1 MYTTLGELI
10 RPPAPHLP
18 DRGRFAT
25 ACQNA
30 LSAAFHFA
38 AAIVIVAVLKPSSAS
53 SPAGARPPAA
63 PLEVTHLVFVAPLG
77 RQQGGGGGG
86 GGNRQREPIRRAE
99 AVGRDA
105 ATLRVVKPQ
114 PKANPLMEADV
125 PVVTVPGVLLD
136 ATPLAFGTRDVIGL
150 PDGVSFGA
158 STGPGS
164 GGGMGDGVGT
174 GIGSGSRPGLGPGE
188 GGGTGGGIYR
198 PGGSVT
204 APLVRR
210 QVKPKYTDDALRQR
224 IQGSVLLELVVKS
237 DGRPANIRVVR
248 SLDPGGLDDRAVLA
262 ARQWEF
268 EAGRLGVV
276 PVDVLVT
283 LMLDFRIQ

>member
-1 MYTTLGELI
+1 MYTTLGELM

-18 DRGRFAT
+18 HPGRFAT
-25 ACQNA
+25 VWQIAV
-30 LSAAFHFA
+30 SASFHLA
-38 AAIVIVAVLKPSSAS
+38 AAIMIIAVFKPSSAPS
-53 SPAGARPPAA
+53 AAGTRPPA
-63 PLEVTHLVFVAPLG
+63 PLEVTHLVFITPVG
-77 RQQGGGGGG
+77 RQPGGGGGG
-86 GGNRQREPIRRAE
+86 GGNRQPEPIRRAE

-114 PKANPLMEADV
+114 PRANPLIEADV
-125 PVVTVPGVLLD
+125 PAVTVPGVLLD
-136 ATPLAFGTRDVIGL
+136 ATPLALGTRDVIGL
-150 PDGVSFGA
+150 PDGVSFGT

-164 GGGMGDGVGT
+164 GGGIGDGIGT
-174 GIGSGSRPGLGPGE
+174 GIGSGNGPGLGPGE

-198 PGGSVT
+198 PGGSVV
-204 APLVRR
+204 APRVLK
-210 QVKPKYTDDALRQR
+210 QVKPKYTDDALRQK
-224 IQGSVLLELVVKS
+224 IQGSVMLELVVKS

-268 EAGRLGVV
+268 LPGRLGGA

>member
-1 MYTTLGELI
+1 MYTTLGELM
-10 RPPAPHLP
+10 RPAPHLP
-18 DRGRFAT
+18 ERGGLA
-25 ACQNA
+25 AVCEVA
-30 LSAAFHFA
+30 VSAVFHLA
-38 AAIVIVAVLKPSSAS
+38 AAIAIVAFFKPSPGLHSTDAS
-53 SPAGARPPAA
+53 HQPVVI
-63 PLEVTHLVFVAPLG
+63 EVTHLVFIAPVG
-77 RQQGGGGGG
+77 RQPGGGGGG
-86 GGNRQREPIRRAE
+86 GGNRERGPIRRAE

-114 PKANPLMEADV
+114 ARTNRLIETDAPV
-125 PVVTVPGVLLD
+125 PTVPGVLLD

-150 PDGVSFGA
+150 PDGVPFGT

-164 GGGMGDGVGT
+164 GGGIGDGVGS
-174 GIGSGSRPGLGPGE
+174 GIGSGSGPGLGPGE
-188 GGGTGGGIYR
+188 GGGTGGGVYR
-198 PGGSVT
+198 PGGSVV
-204 APLVRR
+204 APRVLK
-210 QVKPKYTDDALRQR
+210 QVKPKYTDDALRQK

-268 EAGRLGVV
+268 QPGRLGGV